1 MKDRQ
6 AAQLNLLGNPQLVL
20 GPASATP
27 EVVDLPSTRPTWLLY
42 YLAYYGVWMSRQELA
57 FFFRPDVNERAARRY
72 VRKLI
77 FRAQRFPWLQ
87 GLEVKEERLRW
98 RVATDVAAF
107 RAAIKTGAWHRA
119 LELYRGELL
128 MGLQT
133 SDALSFE
140 AWLEDERA
148 DLFGLWRHAALHY
161 ADDLESAGDHAAAER
176 VADGLL
182 KKDALDEMALQRAL
196 RNSYLA
202 GSRAQALEL
211 AGSFAVRL
219 RRELGVAP
227 RPDTLQLVQAIR
239 DDVALEPVR
248 STRRVGRRRSD
259 DKSDKPKRET
269 TTARHLAEVIL
280 KNPHSRVLKL
290 RGLGYSDTGHELLIS
305 QRIPDPD
312 VLARTLAELAKDL
325 HDQGHTER
333 AQELLEIALED
344 TLVLSCSAA
353 TQRLLQ
359 HLAQQLSGRGAER
372 LEQVTVH
379 D

>member
-1 MKDRQ
+1 MKYP
-6 AAQLNLLGNPQLVL
+6 AA
-20 GPASATP
+20 T
-27 EVVDLPSTRPTWLLY
+27 
-42 YLAYYGVWMSRQELA
+42 
-57 FFFRPDVNERAARRY
+57 
-72 VRKLI
+72 
-77 FRAQRFPWLQ
+77 
-87 GLEVKEERLRW
+87 
-98 RVATDVAAF
+98 
-107 RAAIKTGAWHRA
+107 
-119 LELYRGELL
+119 
-128 MGLQT
+128 
-133 SDALSFE
+133 
-140 AWLEDERA
+140 
-148 DLFGLWRHAALHY
+148 
-161 ADDLESAGDHAAAER
+161 DDLESAGDHAAAAR
-176 VADGLL
+176 VVDGLL
-182 KKDALDEMALQRAL
+182 KKDALDEMALQSAL

-239 DDVALEPVR
+239 DDVALEPVK
-248 STRRVGRRRSD
+248 SSRRFGRRRSD
-259 DKSDKPKRET
+259 DKSVKPRRET
-269 TTARHLAEVIL
+269 SATARHLAEVIL

-325 HDQGHTER
+325 HEQGHTER

-353 TQRLLQ
+353 TQQLLQ

-372 LEQVTVH
+372 LEQSVVR